1 MEGELIAAV
10 ATGAARCAIGVIRL
24 SGSGAARCAGAVF
37 RASDGR
43 ALAEHPPRTL
53 VYGALSDRDGREIDR
68 VLATWSPAPHSYTG
82 EETAELQCH
91 GSPAVLQLALDSLF
105 AHGARQAG
113 RGEFTRRAF
122 LNGKLDLAQ
131 AEAVMDL
138 IDAETPGAVRQAAG
152 QLSGALSRRVEK
164 VYAALVDVMAHFHAV
179 LDYPDED
186 IDPFTA
192 HTIREALE
200 GADGALEALLATYR
214 RGSML
219 TRGVPCAIVGPP
231 NAGKSTLLNALV
243 GYERA
248 IVTDIP
254 GTTRD
259 TVEERCV
266 LGDVLLR
273 LIDTAGLR
281 ETRDTVERIGVAR
294 SRAAMAEAG
303 LILVVLDR
311 SRPVAVEDLALVE
324 EAMALA
330 PTILVWNKADLPPA
344 GTPAVRGELPP
355 VVELSARTGAGLER
369 LGEQV
374 ARSLPAPA
382 GGTEG
387 ELLTNARQAE
397 AAGRALEA
405 LRRAAAALAAGV
417 TPDAVLTDVE
427 EALSALGELTGRTV
441 REDVTA
447 RICQR
452 FCGGKS
458 GEASPFSG
466 KKTGGRSAVR
476 TGLRSF

>member
-344 GTPAVRGELPP
+344 GTPAVRGELLP

-447 RICQR
+447 RIFQR
-452 FCGGKS
+452 FCVGK
-458 GEASPFSG
+458 
-466 KKTGGRSAVR
+466 
-476 TGLRSF
+476 